1 MKAPNEGAREF
12 RYYVE
17 SKGGLWAMCEHK
29 HLTCGEALARP
40 HLSSCG
46 AETVPWGPG
55 RRRRPGL
62 RHLMSGLKSEPRRMG
77 LGWERPVASSRTRD
91 ET

>member
-40 HLSSCG
+40 HF
-46 AETVPWGPG
+46 VF
-55 RRRRPGL
+55 L
-62 RHLMSGLKSEPRRMG
+62 RG
-77 LGWERPVASSRTRD
+77 
-91 ET
+91 